1 MPVGDGPGREH
12 CAVQDQEAHRTQEA
26 DGHLLRAGGSRAPG
40 ILLGPTFGEK
50 KKNKQQTWR
59 NKQRQGIGADL
70 SLSWR
75 EWFSFFLLIS
85 RFKT

>member
-50 KKNKQQTWR
+50 EKKIIN
-59 NKQRQGIGADL
+59 
-70 SLSWR
+70 
-75 EWFSFFLLIS
+75 S
-85 RFKT
+85 RHGVINSVRV